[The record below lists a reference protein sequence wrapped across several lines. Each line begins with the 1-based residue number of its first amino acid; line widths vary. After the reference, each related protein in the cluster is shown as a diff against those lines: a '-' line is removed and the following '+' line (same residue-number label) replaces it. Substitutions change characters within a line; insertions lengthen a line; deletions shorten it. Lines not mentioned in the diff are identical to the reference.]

1 MDYSKNIKD
10 YIEKEI
16 EVLNMLDI
24 NAINLAISEIVA
36 AFEREGNIY
45 ILGNGGS
52 ASTASHIANDFNKG
66 ISEYTEKKFRF
77 ICLND
82 NVPTIMAVANDIG
95 YDEIFRFQ
103 LRGKLNKKDLVIGIS
118 GSGNSKNVVNAIE
131 YARQEGI
138 RTLGITGYDGGKVK
152 QIVDVSLHV
161 PIKNMQ
167 ITEDIHMVF
176 NHMMMTVLYQVW
188 ELLADKLPE

>member
-1 MDYSKNIKD
+1 MDYSNNIKT

-24 NAINLAISEIVA
+24 NAINSAICEIVA

-45 ILGNGGS
+45 TFGNGGS
-52 ASTASHIANDFNKG
+52 ASTASHFANDFNKG

-82 NVPTIMAVANDIG
+82 NVPTVMAVANDIG
-95 YDEIFRFQ
+95 YDEVFRFQ
-103 LRGKLNKKDLVIGIS
+103 LRGKLDKKDLVIGIS

-131 YARQEGI
+131 YAKQEGI

-152 QIVDVSLHV
+152 QMVDASLHV

-176 NHMMMTVLYQVW
+176 DHMMMTVLYQVW
-188 ELLADKLPE
+188 KLLAH